1 MNKLKIK
8 QIIDP
13 EDNPFDRQ
21 ERIAWWSQDKLRQA
35 KVMVVGAGA
44 IGNETLK
51 NLALLGVGNI
61 FIVDFDTI
69 STSNLS
75 RTVLFRKNDKE
86 QKKAEVAAQ
95 RTREMSLL
103 EDVRIDWLH
112 GDIVWDLGTGVY
124 REMDIVLGCL
134 DNIETRFH
142 VNRQCWLV
150 NTPWIDAGI
159 LELGLRV
166 NFYES
171 PKPPCYQCT
180 KTSEQLQA
188 VRKRYSC
195 DNFKKELISEGKMP
209 TVQIASAMVSAIQ
222 VQEAIKYLCGQKVMA
237 GKQVYYQGTQ
247 NDFDLMEVRAKAECQ
262 AENTCCYLGSYPKVE
277 SLPASSEMSL
287 REFLN
292 LISQEQYAGAG
303 AVLDFRGDNRSFV
316 VSVNCKS
323 CQKPITLMR
332 PSFRIFDQ
340 ETYCQNSEACSERV
354 NENNHQEVEAVKTT
368 YEEFDLNSTPE
379 ALLDLSLY
387 ALGIP
392 DFHIVSVKDI
402 QGNYYYYELS
412 NDKAKVLPDLCQAV
426 AEITK

>member
-1 MNKLKIK
+1 
-8 QIIDP
+8 
-13 EDNPFDRQ
+13 
-21 ERIAWWSQDKLRQA
+21 
-35 KVMVVGAGA
+35 
-44 IGNETLK
+44 
-51 NLALLGVGNI
+51 
-61 FIVDFDTI
+61 
-69 STSNLS
+69 
-75 RTVLFRKNDKE
+75 
-86 QKKAEVAAQ
+86 
-95 RTREMSLL
+95 
-103 EDVRIDWLH
+103 
-112 GDIVWDLGTGVY
+112 
-124 REMDIVLGCL
+124 
-134 DNIETRFH
+134 
-142 VNRQCWLV
+142 
-150 NTPWIDAGI
+150 
-159 LELGLRV
+159 
-166 NFYES
+166 
-171 PKPPCYQCT
+171 
-180 KTSEQLQA
+180 
-188 VRKRYSC
+188 
-195 DNFKKELISEGKMP
+195 
-209 TVQIASAMVSAIQ
+209 
-222 VQEAIKYLCGQKVMA
+222 
-237 GKQVYYQGTQ
+237 
-247 NDFDLMEVRAKAECQ
+247 
-262 AENTCCYLGSYPKVE
+262 
-277 SLPASSEMSL
+277 MSL